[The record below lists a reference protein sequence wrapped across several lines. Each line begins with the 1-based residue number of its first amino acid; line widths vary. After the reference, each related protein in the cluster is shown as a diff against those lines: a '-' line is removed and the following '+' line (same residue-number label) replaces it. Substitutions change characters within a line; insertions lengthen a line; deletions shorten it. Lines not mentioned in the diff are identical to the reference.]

1 MNMPISEVRSLR
13 EAMLAGLRLSNPTLR
28 TASANIPMADLANW
42 SILHGEAD
50 VLAGR
55 SVLVLTRGQLE
66 TAWVLAELDGLAQRV
81 VLFPGSFSL
90 EHIGHIIRGAS
101 VDAIVTDFCNFGAE
115 FPQVRYFMPATQE
128 KIPQEYDRS
137 RRAETEWVL
146 LTSGTSGPP
155 KLVAHTLASLAGHL
169 LQPQPVPDSRV
180 WSTFYDI
187 RRYGGLQILL
197 RAMLTGTSMVLSD
210 ADESTS
216 EFLVR
221 AGLCGVTHIS
231 GTPSHWRSALMSP
244 TTGELKPRYVRLSGE
259 IADQVILDQLHAAYP
274 DAALVHAFASTEAGL
289 AFEVKDGRAGFPA
302 SALDSAPDVSMKIEG
317 GTLRI
322 KSPRAALYYL
332 GDGAPLLKGAD
343 GFVNTGDQI
352 EQRDGRLYF
361 AGRSDGQINVGGQ
374 KVYPEEVEA
383 VLNQHPCVQI
393 SLVRRKASSL
403 TGAIV
408 IADVVL
414 KPFTATPT
422 SATQDLKSQIL
433 RHCRESLSPYKVPA
447 VINFVPALDV
457 SGTGKLQRASA

>member
-1 MNMPISEVRSLR
+1 MPTSEVESLR
-13 EAMLAGLRLSNPTLR
+13 DALLAGLQSSSPMLR
-28 TASANIPMADLANW
+28 SASSEVPMADLAKR
-42 SILHGEAD
+42 SILHGQAD

-55 SVLVLTRGQLE
+55 SVLVLTREQLE
-66 TAWVLAELDGLAQRV
+66 AVWVLTELDGLARRV
-81 VLFPGSFSL
+81 VLFPGGFSL

-101 VDAIVTDFCNFGAE
+101 VDAIVTDYCNFGAQ
-115 FPQVRYFMPATQE
+115 FPHVRYFMPATHE
-128 KIPQEYDRS
+128 EIPQEYDRS
-137 RRAETEWVL
+137 KKVESEWVL

-155 KLVAHTLASLAGHL
+155 KLVAHTLTSLAGHL
-169 LQPQPVPDSRV
+169 LCAQAAPDSRI

-197 RAMLTGTSMVLSD
+197 RAMLTGTSMVLSGTE
-210 ADESTS
+210 ESTS
-216 EFLVR
+216 DFLVR
-221 AGLCGVTHIS
+221 AGRSGVTHIS
-231 GTPSHWRSALMSP
+231 GTPSHWRSAMMSP
-244 TTGELKPRYVRLSGE
+244 MAGELKPHYVRLSGE

-289 AFEVKDGRAGFPA
+289 AFEVKDGQAGFPV
-302 SALDSAPDVSMKIEG
+302 SALDATPDVAMKIEE

-322 KSPRAALYYL
+322 QSPRAALRYL
-332 GDGAPLLKGAD
+332 GEGAPALRDAD
-343 GFVNTGDQI
+343 GFVNTGDRV
-352 EQRDGRLYF
+352 EPRSGRLYF

-383 VLNQHPCVQI
+383 VLNQHPSVQI

-414 KPFTATPT
+414 KPS
-422 SATQDLKSQIL
+422 SAALPSGTQDLKNQIL

-447 VINFVPALDV
+447 AINFVPALDV

>member
-1 MNMPISEVRSLR
+1 
-13 EAMLAGLRLSNPTLR
+13 
-28 TASANIPMADLANW
+28 MADLANR

-55 SVLVLTRGQLE
+55 SVLVLTRRQLE
-66 TAWVLAELDGLAQRV
+66 TVWVLTELDGLARRI
-81 VLFPGSFSL
+81 VLFPGNFSL
-90 EHIGHIIRGAS
+90 DHIGHIIRGAS
-101 VDAIVTDFCNFGAE
+101 VDAIVTDFCDFGAE
-115 FPQVRYFMPATQE
+115 FPHVRYFMPATHGD
-128 KIPQEYDRS
+128 IPQEYDRS
-137 RRAETEWVL
+137 MRVETEWVL

-155 KLVAHTLASLAGHL
+155 KLVAHTLTSLAGHL
-169 LQPQPVPDSRV
+169 LKPQAAPDSRV

-210 ADESTS
+210 AEESTS
-216 EFLVR
+216 DFLVR
-221 AGLCGVTHIS
+221 AGRSGVTHIS
-231 GTPSHWRSALMSP
+231 GTPSHWRSAMMSP
-244 TTGELKPRYVRLSGE
+244 AACALEPSYVRLSGE

-274 DAALVHAFASTEAGL
+274 DAAIVHAFASTEAGL
-289 AFEVKDGRAGFPA
+289 AFDVKDQQAGFPA
-302 SALDSAPDVSMKIEG
+302 GALDSTPGVAMKIED

-322 KSPRAALYYL
+322 QSPRAALCYL
-332 GDGAPLLKGAD
+332 GDGSPALKGPD

-352 EQRDGRLYF
+352 EQRNGRLYF

-383 VLNQHPCVQI
+383 VLNQHPSVQI

-403 TGAIV
+403 AGAVV

-414 KPFTATPT
+414 KPSSATPP
-422 SATQDLKSQIL
+422 SGTQDLKGQIL

-457 SGTGKLQRASA
+457 SGTGKLQRAGA

>member
-1 MNMPISEVRSLR
+1 MPTSEVRSLR
-13 EAMLAGLRLSNPTLR
+13 EALLAGLRFPNPTLR
-28 TASANIPMADLANW
+28 SASANVPMTDLANW

-66 TAWVLAELDGLAQRV
+66 TAWVLTELDGLAQRV

-115 FPQVRYFMPATQE
+115 FPHVRYYMPATQE

-169 LQPQPVPDSRV
+169 LQPQPLPDSRV

-210 ADESTS
+210 TDESTG

-244 TTGELKPRYVRLSGE
+244 TKGELKPRYVRLSGE
-259 IADQVILDQLHAAYP
+259 IADQVILDQLHATYR

-289 AFEVKDGRAGFPA
+289 AFEVKDGKAGFPV
-302 SALDSAPDVSMKIEG
+302 SALNSAPDISMKVEG

-322 KSPRAALYYL
+322 KSPRTALCYL
-332 GDGAPLLKGAD
+332 GHGAPLLKGAD
-343 GFVNTGDQI
+343 EFVNTGDQI
-352 EQRDGRLYF
+352 EQREGRLFF

-422 SATQDLKSQIL
+422 SGTEDLKSQIL
-433 RHCRESLSPYKVPA
+433 RYCRESLSPYKVPA

>member
-1 MNMPISEVRSLR
+1 MPTNEVHSLR
-13 EAMLAGLRLSNPTLR
+13 DALLAGHQSSSPMLRS
-28 TASANIPMADLANW
+28 ASSDVPMADLANR

-55 SVLVLTRGQLE
+55 SVLVLTRGQLD
-66 TAWVLAELDGLAQRV
+66 TAWVLTELDGLARRV
-81 VLFPGSFSL
+81 VLFPGGFSM

-115 FPQVRYFMPATQE
+115 FPHVRYFMPATHEDIHQT
-128 KIPQEYDRS
+128 YNRS
-137 RRAETEWVL
+137 TQMETEWVL

-155 KLVAHTLASLAGHL
+155 KLVAHTLKSLAGHL
-169 LQPQPVPDSRV
+169 LQPQAAPDSRV

-210 ADESTS
+210 ANESTS

-259 IADQVILDQLHAAYP
+259 IADQVILDQLHATYP
-274 DAALVHAFASTEAGL
+274 DADLVHAFASTEAGL
-289 AFEVKDGRAGFPA
+289 AFEVKDGKAGFPA
-302 SALDSAPDVSMKIEG
+302 SVLDSAPDISMKIEG
-317 GTLRI
+317 GTLRV
-322 KSPRAALYYL
+322 KSSRTALCYL
-332 GDGAPLLKGAD
+332 GEGAPDLKGPD

-352 EQRDGRLYF
+352 EQRDERLFF

-414 KPFTATPT
+414 KPFTATPN
-422 SATQDLKSQIL
+422 SETQDLKSQIL

-447 VINFVPALDV
+447 VINIVPALDV